1 MSVDTTRD
9 PTDTETLTATSV
21 TTVVDSGRAGLWR
34 WIGMPLFIVAIVVV
48 VVVAINTTPLD
59 SIEQRSLNVETLLA
73 AAWRHIVL
81 TVVSTGLVLVI
92 AIPLGI
98 ALTRRWTRS
107 FRGGLLTV
115 ANIAQAVPTIGLI
128 ALMAVAFN
136 WIGFGAS
143 VVALMSYAVLPVLR
157 NTMVGIQ
164 GVDPSVLEAGRGMGM
179 SRMQVLR
186 RLELPL
192 ATPVMLA
199 GIRTALVINVGT
211 ATLAA
216 YINAGGLGQ
225 VIIAGLAT
233 NRLLVTL
240 TGAALTAALA
250 LAIDYVSG
258 VAEDLLRPKGL

>member
-1 MSVDTTRD
+1 MSADQSVLATQAQTTSSSTAL
-9 PTDTETLTATSV
+9 TDG
-21 TTVVDSGRAGLWR
+21 DSGIWR
-34 WIGMPLFIVAIVVV
+34 WIGMPLFIVSIVVIC
-48 VVVAINTTPLD
+48 AITINTSSLD
-59 SIEQRSLNVETLLA
+59 AIEERSLNLPTLLNSTG
-73 AAWRHIVL
+73 RHIAL
-81 TVVSTGLVLVI
+81 TIVSTTLVLLI

-98 ALTRRWTRS
+98 VLTRRWTRS
-107 FRGGLLTV
+107 FRGALLTI
-115 ANIAQAVPTIGLI
+115 ANIGQAVPTIGLI

-136 WIGFGAS
+136 WIGFSAS
-143 VVALMSYAVLPVLR
+143 IVALMSYAVLPVLR

-164 GVDPSVLEAGRGMGM
+164 GVDASVLEAGRGMGM
-179 SRMQVLR
+179 SPMQVLW

-192 ATPVMLA
+192 AVPVMLA

-225 VIIAGLAT
+225 IIIAGLAT

-240 TGAALTAALA
+240 VGAALTAALA
-250 LAIDYVSG
+250 LSIDYVAG